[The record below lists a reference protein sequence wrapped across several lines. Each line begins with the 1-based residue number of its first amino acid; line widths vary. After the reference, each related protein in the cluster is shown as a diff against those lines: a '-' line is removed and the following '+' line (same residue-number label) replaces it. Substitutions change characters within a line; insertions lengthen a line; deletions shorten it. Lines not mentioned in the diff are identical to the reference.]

1 MHLFEPEGGGLRGR
15 GRRAGDEA
23 KGGGCGNNGRLLWS
37 ADDVTCGAGEHVVV
51 IGRHGDDGD
60 EEDYDCEKQ
69 G

>member
-1 MHLFEPEGGGLRGR
+1 
-15 GRRAGDEA
+15 
-23 KGGGCGNNGRLLWS
+23 
-37 ADDVTCGAGEHVVV
+37 VTCGAGEHVVV